1 MSSDEVTLTVTIKV
15 SRKAWN
21 AEYGCGEAPQQ
32 VRDDFGSW
40 LRTTLEGSPA
50 EHVMVGAPAGEPRVP
65 GRVAPPAEP

>member
-40 LRTTLEGSPA
+40 LRTTLEGSPCPPTSIRF
-50 EHVMVGAPAGEPRVP
+50 APHTRTRTLPSM
-65 GRVAPPAEP
+65 